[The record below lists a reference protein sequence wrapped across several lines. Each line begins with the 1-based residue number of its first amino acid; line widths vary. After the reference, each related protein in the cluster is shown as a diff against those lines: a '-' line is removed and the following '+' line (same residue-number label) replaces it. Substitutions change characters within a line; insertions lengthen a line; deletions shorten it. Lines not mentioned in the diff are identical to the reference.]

1 MGAGI
6 SSSEGAYADGHT
18 TPAGYDV
25 LMESL
30 EIRGWVSIK
39 GIYVTKRKMSRDLVI
54 REEYISN

>member
-1 MGAGI
+1 MK
-6 SSSEGAYADGHT
+6 GHVQMV

-25 LMESL
+25 LMENL